1 MQQQRLRNGLGA
13 GHLGNGKAIGPMQMQ
28 MMQNR
33 LRNGQA
39 GFGGAMPNLP
49 NR

>member
-1 MQQQRLRNGLGA
+1 M
-13 GHLGNGKAIGPMQMQ
+13 IGPMQMQ

-39 GFGGAMPNLP
+39 AFGNRAQPVP